1 MKKLIEIVKQFLGL
15 GKTAK
20 AITTVTQLNNEV
32 KEAIVEVKEKVEE
45 VKKKKRYY
53 SKPKPKQSVESTT
66 EKKPKSK
73 PSAEPT
79 TEKKPKKTN
88 KPNQQ

>member
-1 MKKLIEIVKQFLGL
+1 MKKLIEILKQFLGL

-53 SKPKPKQSVESTT
+53 SKPKQSVETTT
-66 EKKPKSK
+66 ENKS
-73 PSAEPT
+73 
-79 TEKKPKKTN
+79 KKTN
-88 KPNQQ
+88 KPKQQ